1 MCSAS
6 QIADIGRAAV
16 GSDKARPTQGFMHA
30 LVVTTSLSAVWSR
43 LTAELLPILSAY
55 RARLADL
62 DVAVK
67 ADDTLLS
74 EADIAVQERL
84 PQSENGQVARP

>member
-1 MCSAS
+1 
-6 QIADIGRAAV
+6 
-16 GSDKARPTQGFMHA
+16 MHA
-30 LVVTTSLSAVWSR
+30 LVVTTSLSAVWR
-43 LTAELLPILSAY
+43 PAHRRAPAHPLGLA

-67 ADDTLLS
+67 ADNTLLS

-84 PQSENGQVARP
+84 PQSQNG